1 MTDDPFTHVDA
12 EGEVQ
17 MVDVSAKP
25 DVLRQATA
33 TGHISLRPETVGAI
47 DDAAVAK
54 GAVLPTARIA
64 AIQAVKHTWSSIP
77 LCHQIPISDVDVA
90 VEPTS
95 DGIAITV
102 TVRTRGPTGCEMEA
116 LQGVLTGLATVWD
129 MVKANEKDT
138 DGQYPETRIS
148 DVQVT
153 DKQKRPPD

>member
-77 LCHQIPISDVDVA
+77 LCPDPHLRCGRRGGADIRWHRDHGHRQDARSDRV
-90 VEPTS
+90 
-95 DGIAITV
+95 
-102 TVRTRGPTGCEMEA
+102 
-116 LQGVLTGLATVWD
+116 
-129 MVKANEKDT
+129 
-138 DGQYPETRIS
+138 
-148 DVQVT
+148 
-153 DKQKRPPD
+153 